1 MAHTAPQLLRY
12 DTISSSTQLSNLLS
26 KASIAL
32 SKPQGIYV
40 YLQQIKLV
48 NTGPVESVEV
58 DCRFSDEGNPLPLVI
73 VGKNGSGKSI
83 FLAHIVSAM
92 MAAQGAV
99 FEDADVETG
108 KIYKLRSPVYIR
120 HGASYSIGKVNFSKD
135 FQVSELQLKV
145 RKAYFNGEPPEYEQ
159 WANVPIG
166 EASHYFSNM
175 TQKKDAL
182 KDEMNNSSHLYFPP
196 NRFEEP
202 AWLNEFNLKNK
213 AKYFAVK
220 NFSNFSDRPVV
231 HYSPF
236 RDIKKWLLDLIYDNF
251 ATERVRVIITILG
264 EQQTPQIQG
273 IRNGPASKILIEI
286 ENLLLTVFDKEGGTL
301 QWHVGKRSQRTIGV
315 SINNKIATDNLFGL
329 STGQAV
335 ILGLF
340 LTLLRD
346 FDLSH
351 AKFESFSD
359 VIGTVVVDEVDM
371 HLHSD
376 LQHDL
381 LPKLMK
387 LFPKVQFILTTHSPL
402 FLLGMEKAYSTGGF
416 QLIELPTGLEIEV
429 ERFSEFEAAYKHMQE
444 STRFQ
449 SELRTHI
456 AAAQKPILI
465 VEDKHDA
472 IYKIAFLKTQGVEIE
487 GGNFSELFEQHA
499 PFEIRRAESAGSVA
513 GFLGMNNTDGYDDKK
528 VVGLFDF
535 DKEGTECF
543 YHLKKKK
550 NWDANISGDPES
562 GVFKK
567 RNQHD
572 CFYSLLLPVPDRHKE
587 LISSVENGKFGSY
600 VEIENLL
607 PDEFLAENDLVEVEQ
622 ITGSLC
628 CKKNQKQRQI
638 DDGRLA
644 GVCEHRRF

>member
-1 MAHTAPQLLRY
+1 MYLHNVKLMNAGP
-12 DTISSSTQLSNLLS
+12 IENLD
-26 KASIAL
+26 
-32 SKPQGIYV
+32 
-40 YLQQIKLV
+40 V
-48 NTGPVESVEV
+48 N
-58 DCRFSDEGNPLPLVI
+58 CRFSEEGNPLPLVI
-73 VGKNGSGKSI
+73 VGKNGTGKSI
-83 FLAHIVSAM
+83 FLAHVVSAM
-92 MAAQGAV
+92 MSAQGAV
-99 FEDADVETG
+99 FEDSDVETG
-108 KIYKLRSPVYIR
+108 KVYKLRSPAYIR
-120 HGASYSIGKVNFSKD
+120 HGAQFSIGEVKFSEG
-135 FQVSELQLKV
+135 FQFSELQLNT
-145 RKAYFNGEPPEYEQ
+145 RKSDFKGDLSQYEH
-159 WANVPIG
+159 WNNVPIG
-166 EASHYFSNM
+166 ETSHYFSNIGD
-175 TQKKDAL
+175 KKDAL
-182 KDEMNNSSHLYFPP
+182 KTELNQSSHLYFPP

-213 AKYFAVK
+213 ANYFTIK
-220 NFSNFSDRPVV
+220 NFSNFSDRPIV
-231 HYSPF
+231 HYSPLK
-236 RDIKKWLLDLIYDNF
+236 DIQNWLLDVIYDSY
-251 ATERVRVIITILG
+251 ALERVRVVMPPING
-264 EQQTPQIQG
+264 QQAPVVHDHRDG
-273 IRNGPASKILIEI
+273 LASKILIEI
-286 ENLLLTVFDKEGGTL
+286 ENLLLAMFDKEGGKVL
-301 QWHVGKRSQRTIGV
+301 WDVGRRSQRTIGV
-315 SINNKIATDNLFGL
+315 LINNVIVTDNLFGL

-359 VIGTVVVDEVDM
+359 VSGIVVVDEVDM

-402 FLLGMEKAYSTGGF
+402 FLLGMEKAYSADGF
-416 QLIELPTGLEIEV
+416 QLVELPTGLEIEV

-444 STRFQ
+444 SARFQ

-472 IYKIAFLKTQGVEIE
+472 IYKIAFLKTQGIEIE

-543 YHLKKKK
+543 YHLKNKN
-550 NWDANISGDPES
+550 NWDTNISGDPAS
-562 GVFKK
+562 GIFKK

-607 PDEFLAENDLVEVEQ
+607 SDDFLVEKDLVEEEQ
-622 ITGSLC
+622 ITGPLFY
-628 CKKNQKQRQI
+628 KKIKKSAKSTM
-638 DDGRLA
+638 A
-644 GVCEHRRF
+644 GLLMSASGEVFEDFKPLYAKIFELFEIPITK

>member
-1 MAHTAPQLLRY
+1 M
-12 DTISSSTQLSNLLS
+12 
-26 KASIAL
+26 
-32 SKPQGIYV
+32 
-40 YLQQIKLV
+40 YLQNVKLV
-48 NTGPVESVEV
+48 NAGPIENLEV
-58 DCRFSDEGNPLPLVI
+58 NCKFSEEGDPLPLLI
-73 VGKNGSGKSI
+73 VGKNGTGKSI
-83 FLAHIVSAM
+83 FLAHVVSAM
-92 MAAQGAV
+92 MGAQGAV
-99 FEDADVETG
+99 FEDSDVETG
-108 KIYKLRSPVYIR
+108 KVYKLRSPAYIR
-120 HGASYSIGKVNFSKD
+120 HGAQFSIGEVNFSD
-135 FQVSELQLKV
+135 EFQFSELQLNT
-145 RKAYFNGEPPEYEQ
+145 RKSDFNGEPPEYEYWNQ
-159 WANVPIG
+159 VPVG
-166 EASHYFSNM
+166 ETSHYFSNIGE
-175 TQKKDAL
+175 KKDAL
-182 KDEMNNSSHLYFPP
+182 KTELNRSSNLYFPP

-213 AKYFAVK
+213 ADYFATK

-231 HYSPF
+231 HYSPLK
-236 RDIKKWLLDLIYDNF
+236 DIQNWLLDVIYDSY
-251 ATERVRVIITILG
+251 ALERVRIIVPRIG
-264 EQQTPQIQG
+264 GQQTPEMQEV
-273 IRNGPASKILIEI
+273 RNGPASKILIEI
-286 ENLLLTVFDKEGGTL
+286 ENLLLAIFDKEGGSI
-301 QWHVGKRSQRTIGV
+301 QWNVGKRSQRTIGV
-315 SINNKIATDNLFGL
+315 SINNVIATDNLFAL

-335 ILGLF
+335 LLGLF

-359 VIGTVVVDEVDM
+359 VTGTVVVDEVDM

-402 FLLGMEKAYSTGGF
+402 FLLGMEKAYSADGF
-416 QLIELPTGLEIEV
+416 QLIELPTGHEIEV

-444 STRFQ
+444 SARFQ
-449 SELRTHI
+449 LELRTHI
-456 AAAQKPILI
+456 AAAQKPILV

-499 PFEIRRAESAGSVA
+499 PFEIRRAESAGAVA
-513 GFLGMNNTDGYDDKK
+513 GFLGMNNTDGYEDKK

-550 NWDANISGDPES
+550 NWDTNISGDPAR

-607 PDEFLAENDLVEVEQ
+607 PDQFLAENDLVEVEQ

-628 CKKNQKQRQI
+628 YNKIKNSAKSTM
-638 DDGRLA
+638 A
-644 GVCEHRRF
+644 GLLVSAHIEVFEDFKPLFAKVNELFDIPTT

>member
-1 MAHTAPQLLRY
+1 M
-12 DTISSSTQLSNLLS
+12 
-26 KASIAL
+26 
-32 SKPQGIYV
+32 
-40 YLQQIKLV
+40 YLQNVKLV
-48 NTGPVESVEV
+48 NAGPIEDLEV
-58 DCRFSDEGNPLPLVI
+58 NCKFSEEGSPLPLVI
-73 VGKNGSGKSI
+73 VGKNGTGKSI
-83 FLAHIVSAM
+83 FLAHVVSAM
-92 MAAQGAV
+92 MGAQGAV
-99 FEDADVETG
+99 FEDSDVETG
-108 KIYKLRSPVYIR
+108 KVYKLRSPAYIR
-120 HGASYSIGKVNFSKD
+120 HGAQFSIGEVNFSD
-135 FQVSELQLKV
+135 GFQFSELQLNT
-145 RKAYFNGEPPEYEQ
+145 RKSDFNGEPPEYEY
-159 WANVPIG
+159 WNKVPVG
-166 EASHYFSNM
+166 ETSHYFSNIAE
-175 TQKKDAL
+175 KKDAL
-182 KDEMNNSSHLYFPP
+182 KTELNRSSNLYFPP

-213 AKYFAVK
+213 ADYFATK

-231 HYSPF
+231 HYSPLK
-236 RDIKKWLLDLIYDNF
+236 DIQNWLLDVIYDSY
-251 ATERVRVIITILG
+251 ALERVRIVVPRIG
-264 EQQTPQIQG
+264 GQQTPEMHE

-286 ENLLLTVFDKEGGTL
+286 ENLLLAIFDKEGGAV

-315 SINNKIATDNLFGL
+315 SINNVIATDNLFGL

-359 VIGTVVVDEVDM
+359 VTGTVVVDEVDM

-402 FLLGMEKAYSTGGF
+402 FLLGMEKAYSADGF

-444 STRFQ
+444 SARFQ

-550 NWDANISGDPES
+550 NWDTNISGDPAS

-628 CKKNQKQRQI
+628 YNKIKNSAKSTM
-638 DDGRLA
+638 A
-644 GVCEHRRF
+644 GLLVSANIEVFEDFKPLFAKIVELFEIPKSK